1 MGPLTGIK
9 IIEFAGIGP
18 CPMAAMMLAEMGATV
33 LRIDRVADSDL
44 GLPLPTKFE
53 TLKRS
58 RHIIRLD
65 LKRPEAVALTLRLIE
80 QSDALIEGFRPKVM
94 ERLGL
99 GPDICLARNPR
110 LVFGRVTGWGQEGPL
125 AHAAGH
131 DLNYIALTGAL
142 HAIGRAGAPPTPPL
156 NLVGDFGGGALY
168 LVVGVLAAII
178 EARRSGRGQVVDAA
192 MVDGASSLM
201 TSIYGAMAAGRMDG
215 GRGGNVTD
223 SGAYFYEVYECADG
237 RYVSVAA
244 IEAKFH
250 ADLLRL
256 LEIDP
261 ATMPPQMDRA
271 RWPEAKARLAE
282 RFRTRTRDDWCAL
295 LEGSDACFAPV
306 LSMEEAPDHPH
317 NRARNVFVEV
327 DGVRQPAPAPRFSR
341 TSLVPPDAA
350 RAARRGRPPHGAGRV
365 GDRHGRGGDR
375 PGKWVAGL
383 TKQRIAQVGTAD
395 YPAVPIANYSQ
406 HGKERPPMGHDVSW
420 IARRCERAVVTAYRD
435 LRHLGSDDMAAF
447 RACTALYRIH
457 HPEASLNEAR
467 RLVAEWIDHH
477 VVRDDRGPTPGC
489 ECR

>member
-1 MGPLTGIK
+1 MGPLSGIK
-9 IIEFAGIGP
+9 VIEFAGIGP

-44 GLPLPTKFE
+44 GIPLATKFE

-65 LKRPEAVALTLRLIE
+65 LKRPEAVALALQLIE

-99 GPDICLARNPR
+99 GPEICFARNPR

-142 HAIGRAGAPPTPPL
+142 DAIGRAGAPPTPPL

-178 EARRSGRGQVVDAA
+178 EARRSGKGQVVDAA

-201 TSIYGAMAAGRMDG
+201 TSIYGGKAAGRLAG
-215 GRGGNVTD
+215 PRGTNITN

-244 IEAKFH
+244 IETKFH
-250 ADLLRL
+250 AELLRL

-261 ATMPPQMDRA
+261 ATMPPQMDRT
-271 RWPEAKARLAE
+271 RWPEGKARLAE
-282 RFRTRTRDDWCAL
+282 RFRTRTRDDWCSL
-295 LEGSDACFAPV
+295 LEGTDACFAPV
-306 LSMEEAPDHPH
+306 LSMDEAAHHPH
-317 NRARNVFVEV
+317 NRARSAFVEL
-327 DGVRQPAPAPRFSR
+327 DGVAQPAPAPRFSR
-341 TSLVPPDAA
+341 T
-350 RAARRGRPPHGAGRV
+350 R
-365 GDRHGRGGDR
+365 
-375 PGKWVAGL
+375 
-383 TKQRIAQVGTAD
+383 
-395 YPAVPIANYSQ
+395 
-406 HGKERPPMGHDVSW
+406 
-420 IARRCERAVVTAYRD
+420 
-435 LRHLGSDDMAAF
+435 LG
-447 RACTALYRIH
+447 
-457 HPEASLNEAR
+457 P
-467 RLVAEWIDHH
+467 
-477 VVRDDRGPTPGC
+477 PTPPEPPGASDPRGVLT
-489 ECR
+489 EWGIPATAAEAAYADGVLV

>member
-1 MGPLTGIK
+1 MGPLEGVR

-18 CPMAAMMLAEMGATV
+18 APMAAMMLAEMGATV
-33 LRIDRVADSDL
+33 LRIDRVTDSGL
-44 GLPLPTKFE
+44 GIPLATRFE

-65 LKRPEAVALTLRLIE
+65 LKRADAIALTLRLIE

-110 LVFGRVTGWGQEGPL
+110 LVFGRVTGWGQDGPL

-142 HAIGRAGAPPTPPL
+142 HAIGRAGGPPTPPL

-178 EARRSGRGQVVDAA
+178 EAKRSGLGQVVDAA

-201 TSIYGAMAAGRMDG
+201 TSIYGGKASGRLSG
-215 GRGGNVTD
+215 PRGTNITD

-250 ADLLRL
+250 AELLRL

-261 ATMPPQMDRA
+261 ETMPPQMDRD
-271 RWPEAKARLAE
+271 RWPEAKARLAA
-282 RFRTRTRDDWCAL
+282 RFRTRTRDEWCSL
-295 LEGSDACFAPV
+295 LEGTDACFAPV
-306 LSMEEAPDHPH
+306 LSMDEAPQHPH
-317 NRARNVFVEV
+317 NRARAAFVTLA
-327 DGVRQPAPAPRFSR
+327 GVEQPAPAPRFSR
-341 TSLVPPDAA
+341 TASATPTSPEL
-350 RAARRGRPPHGAGRV
+350 GGAV
-365 GDRHGRGGDR
+365 D
-375 PGKWVAGL
+375 
-383 TKQRIAQVGTAD
+383 
-395 YPAVPIANYSQ
+395 
-406 HGKERPPMGHDVSW
+406 M
-420 IARRCERAVVTAYRD
+420 RAV
-435 LRHLGSDDMAAF
+435 L
-447 RACTALYRIH
+447 
-457 HPEASLNEAR
+457 
-467 RLVAEWIDHH
+467 AEWGLAM
-477 VVRDDRGPTPGC
+477 DDVAAVEAAGV
-489 ECR
+489 

>member
-1 MGPLTGIK
+1 MGPLSGIRVL
-9 IIEFAGIGP
+9 EFAGIGP
-18 CPMAAMMLAEMGATV
+18 CPMAAMMLAEMGASV

-44 GLPLPTKFE
+44 GLPMPPRFE

-58 RHIIRLD
+58 RHSIRLD
-65 LKRPEAVALTLRLIE
+65 LKRPDAVALALRLVE

-99 GPDICLARNPR
+99 GPDVCLARNPR

-178 EARRSGRGQVVDAA
+178 EARHSGRGQVVDAA

-201 TSIYGAMAAGRMDG
+201 TSIYGGRAS
-215 GRGGNVTD
+215 GRLSGPRGTNVTD

-250 ADLLRL
+250 AELLRL

-282 RFRTRTRDDWCAL
+282 RFRTRTRDAWCAL
-295 LEGSDACFAPV
+295 LEGTDACFAPV
-306 LSMEEAPDHPH
+306 LSMREAPLHAH
-317 NRARNVFVEV
+317 NVARATFVES
-327 DGVRQPAPAPRFSR
+327 DGVTQPAPAPRFARTPSELPPAAPPIGAHSR
-341 TSLVPPDAA
+341 ELL
-350 RAARRGRPPHGAGRV
+350 RGLGHGE
-365 GDRHGRGGDR
+365 
-375 PGKWVAGL
+375 
-383 TKQRIAQVGTAD
+383 AD
-395 YPAVPIANYSQ
+395 IDELLRSGVVFAPAT
-406 HGKERPPMGHDVSW
+406 D
-420 IARRCERAVVTAYRD
+420 
-435 LRHLGSDDMAAF
+435 
-447 RACTALYRIH
+447 
-457 HPEASLNEAR
+457 
-467 RLVAEWIDHH
+467 
-477 VVRDDRGPTPGC
+477 
-489 ECR
+489 